1 MTKRQLK
8 TALGLMR
15 AAEGRIRP
23 DAAWVARTRN
33 QLLKEWRRDAS
44 VRPAPS
50 LRIRAQA
57 LVSSFVPRPVID
69 FARGPVMA
77 VLSVFGIMIGGSLAS
92 VSAAERSVPGDLL
105 YPVKLA
111 SEQAQIMMQA
121 PPDQLKLKAAFVER
135 RGQEIKQLAQTNS
148 PQPKKTKQIQ
158 IAADQLRQDLD
169 AVKLQ
174 LHDVTSIGSA
184 SQAVAVAQ
192 DVDQKS
198 GRLLQTLNEVKD
210 SIPQDAQKNIA
221 EAQVA
226 AVNTGVKAIQVLINK
241 RNDPG
246 VQELVSDEDLKRV
259 VTEHV
264 RGLEDG
270 INDTTKKVDEAKT
283 ASQVA
288 IAAASTTIG
297 TLPTATST
305 EAITAAN
312 ATVALLVDPLD
323 QLKAARATLQETK
336 QLLQTDQMS
345 AVGDKLG
352 EAANAI
358 SSAQRAVTSA
368 LQPVLAEA
376 SSSTIPQE
384 ASTSTVVTAT
394 TTAEIT
400 ASTKENIPREATT
413 SSVPDV
419 TSSTPKTSNE
429 KPEAA
434 K

>member
-8 TALGLMR
+8 TALRLMR

-23 DAAWVARTRN
+23 DAAWLARSRN
-33 QLLKEWRRDAS
+33 QLLQACRRDAR

-50 LRIRAQA
+50 FVVRVRAFFGA
-57 LVSSFVPRPVID
+57 FVPRPVMD

-77 VLSVFGIMIGGSLAS
+77 VLSVFGVVIGGSLAS
-92 VSAAERSVPGDLL
+92 VSAAERAVPGDLL

-121 PPDQLKLKAAFVER
+121 PPDQLKLKATFVER
-135 RGQEIKQLAQTNS
+135 RGQEIKQLVQTNA
-148 PQPKKTKQIQ
+148 PQPQKIKQIQ
-158 IAADQLRQDLD
+158 LAADQLKQDLD

-174 LHDVTSIGSA
+174 LHDVTSSGSA

-210 SIPQDAQKNIA
+210 AIPQDAQRNIA

-226 AVNTGVKAIQVLINK
+226 AVSTGVKAVQVLIDK

-246 VQELVSDEDLKRV
+246 VQELVSNEDLKRV

-264 RGLEDG
+264 QGLENG
-270 INDTTKKVDEAKT
+270 IEDTTKKVDQAKT
-283 ASQVA
+283 ASQMA

-297 TLPTATST
+297 VLPTTTST
-305 EAITAAN
+305 AAMEEASTTA
-312 ATVALLVDPLD
+312 ALLVDPLD

-336 QLLQTDQMS
+336 QLLQTDQLS

-352 EAANAI
+352 EAANAV

-368 LQPVLAEA
+368 LQPVLAEI
-376 SSSTIPQE
+376 SSTTTPVIP
-384 ASTSTVVTAT
+384 ASTAITTT

-400 ASTKENIPREATT
+400 TSTKENVPAEATT
-413 SSVPDV
+413 SSVSSV
-419 TSSTPKTSNE
+419 TSSTSNGLHEKT
-429 KPEAA
+429 EAA

>member
-8 TALGLMR
+8 TAIRLMR

-23 DAAWVARTRN
+23 DAAWLARSRN
-33 QLLKEWRRDAS
+33 QLLQACRRDAR

-50 LRIRAQA
+50 FVVQVRA
-57 LVSSFVPRPVID
+57 FVGAFIPRPVMD

-77 VLSVFGIMIGGSLAS
+77 VLSVFGVVIGGSFAS
-92 VSAAERSVPGDLL
+92 VSAAERAVPGDLL

-135 RGQEIKQLAQTNS
+135 RGQEIKQLVQTNA
-148 PQPKKTKQIQ
+148 PQPQKVKQIQ
-158 IAADQLRQDLD
+158 LAADQLKQDLD

-174 LHDVTSIGSA
+174 LHDVTSSGSA
-184 SQAVAVAQ
+184 SQAVVVAQ

-210 SIPQDAQKNIA
+210 AIPQDAQRNIA

-226 AVNTGVKAIQVLINK
+226 AVSTGVKAVQVLIDK

-246 VQELVSDEDLKRV
+246 VQELVSNEDLKRV

-264 RGLEDG
+264 QGLENG
-270 INDTTKKVDEAKT
+270 IEDTTKKVDQAKT
-283 ASQVA
+283 ASQMA

-297 TLPTATST
+297 ILPAATST
-305 EAITAAN
+305 AAAVEASTTA
-312 ATVALLVDPLD
+312 ALLVDPLD

-336 QLLQTDQMS
+336 QLLQTDQLS

-352 EAANAI
+352 EAANAV
-358 SSAQRAVTSA
+358 SSAQRAVTSV
-368 LQPVLAEA
+368 LQPVLAEI
-376 SSSTIPQE
+376 SSTTTPVIP
-384 ASTSTVVTAT
+384 ASTAITTT

-400 ASTKENIPREATT
+400 TSTKESVPAEATT
-413 SSVPDV
+413 SSVSSA
-419 TSSTPKTSNE
+419 TSSTSNGLHEKT
-429 KPEAA
+429 EAA